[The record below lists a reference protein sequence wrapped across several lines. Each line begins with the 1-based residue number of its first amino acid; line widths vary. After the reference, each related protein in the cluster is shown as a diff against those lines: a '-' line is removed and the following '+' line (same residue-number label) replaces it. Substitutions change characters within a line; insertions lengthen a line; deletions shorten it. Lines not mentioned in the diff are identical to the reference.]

1 MAKVPSSS
9 PSRPMIGVDQQA
21 ARQALA
27 ARSRKSSQNGW
38 VAMSVTMT
46 GSRRCAAVPHD
57 PTPSPVAIP
66 SMASL

>member
-1 MAKVPSSS
+1 MGS
-9 PSRPMIGVDQQA
+9 
-21 ARQALA
+21 
-27 ARSRKSSQNGW
+27 

-46 GSRRCAAVPHD
+46 GSRRWATVPLE